1 MNRPLHVLELTAG
14 VAIGD
19 PLGGAARFVVELTR
33 AFDREKVV
41 AHLASIWSYQNAAE
55 AHWQTLLRAEG
66 ISHSFAAVWEP
77 TQPLASCVR
86 GLRGLWRSLPFRPEI
101 IHSHGEFTD
110 IAAILL
116 KRHLGAR
123 HLVRTRHSIVEW
135 PKRPALGRLFGH
147 WLHPFFFD
155 AEVAVSKQAST
166 ALEQRW
172 LARRLHRRSETFYNA
187 IDFTR
192 FTASQDV
199 RQALCKRLGLPAAA
213 RILGTIGTLVKLKG
227 YDTLFSALAELVP
240 NHPDL
245 HLVLVGDGPERSW
258 LAALCAQLGLQPH
271 VHFLGT
277 QTSIEQI
284 LPGFDLFVS
293 SSLVEGLPTVLLESI
308 AAGVPIV
315 ATDIAGTNEILQH
328 GVTGRLVPAQNPQA
342 LAAAIAQAWAAPAET
357 QAMAQRA
364 AVSARERFAITQSA
378 AQYTRLFQH
387 LNPPDR

>member
-55 AHWQTLLRAEG
+55 GHWQTLLRAEG
-66 ISHSFAAVWEP
+66 ISHSFAARWEP
-77 TQPLASCVR
+77 TAPLSSCVR

-147 WLHPFFFD
+147 WLH
-155 AEVAVSKQAST
+155 
-166 ALEQRW
+166 LEQRW

>member
-19 PLGGAARFVVELTR
+19 PLGGAARFVVELAR
-33 AFDREKVV
+33 AFDQKKVV
-41 AHLASIWSYQNAAE
+41 VHLASIWSYQTEAE
-55 AHWQTLLRAEG
+55 AHWQTVLRAEG
-66 ISHSFAAVWEP
+66 ISHSFAARWEP
-77 TQPLASCVR
+77 TAPLSSCVQ

-110 IAAILL
+110 LAAILL

-123 HLVRTRHSIVEW
+123 HLIRTRHNIVEW

-155 AEVAVSKQAST
+155 AEVAVSQQASA

-172 LARRLHRRSETFYNA
+172 LARRLRRRSETLYNA
-187 IDFTR
+187 IDFRR
-192 FTASQDV
+192 FAAGQDV
-199 RQALCKRLGLPAAA
+199 RQALRTQLGLPTTA
-213 RILGTIGTLVKLKG
+213 RILGTVGSLVKRKG
-227 YDTLFSALAELVP
+227 YDTLLLALAELLP

-245 HLVLVGDGPERSW
+245 HLVLVGDGPERPW
-258 LAALCAQLGLQPH
+258 LAALCAELGLQPH
-271 VHFLGT
+271 VHFLGA
-277 QTSIEQI
+277 QNHIEAI

-308 AAGVPIV
+308 AAGLPIV
-315 ATDIAGTNEILQH
+315 ATDIAGTNEILQQ

-342 LAAAIAQAWAAPAET
+342 LAAAIAQVWAAPAET
-357 QAMAQRA
+357 QAMIQRA
-364 AVSARERFAITQSA
+364 AISARERFAIAQVA

-387 LNPPDR
+387 LTLADQ